1 MGKEINRACEFSCDE
16 AVIRTFDKGAQRAYG
31 DTLLNALNQGG
42 QYKDSFASFTL
53 NENTEILKERLD
65 AIMSFKKKSRLCIV
79 ISITL
84 IFVMCFGAT
93 AAGAYTKS
101 DVKTSESLPQQP
113 KPVDRDEMM
122 DIKSKSNKKSMEM
135 KTLKM
140 GDKLYYWV
148 ENEAQLRSIG
158 QGKYRLDKN
167 YIQAADIYM
176 SADEW
181 IPIGTKDKPFTGSYC
196 GNGCEII
203 GLTMTDP
210 NAKMIGLFGVADGAN
225 IYNITMRDY
234 NIQSAGRNVTG
245 KSIAPILALGLGDTR
260 SYDHQVYPKEE

>member
-1 MGKEINRACEFSCDE
+1 VLNGLDFCVQKGEIF
-16 AVIRTFDKGAQRAYG
+16 
-31 DTLLNALNQGG
+31 ALHCVNC
-42 QYKDSFASFTL
+42 A
-53 NENTEILKERLD
+53 
-65 AIMSFKKKSRLCIV
+65 
-79 ISITL
+79 
-84 IFVMCFGAT
+84 
-93 AAGAYTKS
+93 
-101 DVKTSESLPQQP
+101 ESLPQQP

-158 QGKYRLDKN
+158 QGKYRLYKN

-234 NIQSAGRNVTG
+234 NIQSAGRNLTG